1 MVENPKQRKYKKM
14 DLSKFITRQTEF
26 LKEKKKK
33 IKKIENEAY
42 DLKFSPNLDENS
54 KKIYKKSQSPQD

>member
-1 MVENPKQRKYKKM
+1 M

-33 IKKIENEAY
+33 IKQIENEAY
-42 DLKFSPNLDENS
+42 DFKFSPNLDENS
-54 KKIYKKSQSPQD
+54 KRILKRS

>member
-1 MVENPKQRKYKKM
+1 M

-33 IKKIENEAY
+33 LKQIENEAY
-42 DLKFSPNLDENS
+42 DFKFSPNMNENS
-54 KKIYKKSQSPQD
+54 RKIYERS